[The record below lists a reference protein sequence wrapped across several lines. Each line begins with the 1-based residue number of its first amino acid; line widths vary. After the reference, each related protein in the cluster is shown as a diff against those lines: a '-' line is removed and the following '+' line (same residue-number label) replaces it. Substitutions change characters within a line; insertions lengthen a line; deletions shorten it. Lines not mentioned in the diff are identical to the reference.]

1 MESASLSGKYPV
13 ILRETAMAFTATSLW
28 PSDIQLDARSPL
40 SILEEQAELLA
51 IQTGGAIIGRVS
63 TVPSDELT
71 AHRLDV
77 FAPELDES
85 RRIFTVIQ
93 RSDLYPVVLEWE
105 GLRVTSTVI
114 SMSKHSNAMSESNIV
129 LGEIGTSWPK
139 STEWRPIAANQAEFL
154 EQLSK
159 RMRSPAVKGLLDS
172 LSAAINMKR
181 KAANASKTSDLV
193 VGSA

>member
-1 MESASLSGKYPV
+1 MAS
-13 ILRETAMAFTATSLW
+13 TATSLW

-40 SILEEQAELLA
+40 SILQEQAELLA
-51 IQTGGAIIGRVS
+51 NQTGGAIIGRVT
-63 TVPSDELT
+63 TVPSNELT

-105 GLRVTSTVI
+105 GLRVTKGIQMHFSGNDFFQHQTEAVSDVVI
-114 SMSKHSNAMSESNIV
+114 
-129 LGEIGTSWPK
+129 GEIGTSWPK
-139 STEWRPIAANQAEFL
+139 SNEWRPIASNQAEFL

-159 RMRSPAVKGLLDS
+159 RMRSPAVKGLFDS

-181 KAANASKTSDLV
+181 KATNASRTSDV
-193 VGSA
+193 AVGSA

>member
-1 MESASLSGKYPV
+1 MAS
-13 ILRETAMAFTATSLW
+13 TATSLW

-40 SILEEQAELLA
+40 SILQEQAEILA

-63 TVPSDELT
+63 TVPSNQLT

-77 FAPELDES
+77 FAPEIDES

-105 GLRVTSTVI
+105 GLRVTREVVTTKVYLNPFQHQTEAVSDVVI
-114 SMSKHSNAMSESNIV
+114 
-129 LGEIGTSWPK
+129 GEIGTSWPK
-139 STEWRPIAANQAEFL
+139 SNEWRPIASNQAEFL

-159 RMRSPAVKGLLDS
+159 RIRSPAVKGLFDS

-181 KAANASKTSDLV
+181 KATNASRTSDLA

>member
-1 MESASLSGKYPV
+1 
-13 ILRETAMAFTATSLW
+13 MATTATSLW
-28 PSDIQLDARSPL
+28 PRVIQLDARSPL

-51 IQTGGAIIGRVS
+51 IQTGGAFIGRVS

-71 AHRLDV
+71 AHRLDI

-93 RSDLYPVVLEWE
+93 RTDLYPVVLEWE
-105 GLRVTSTVI
+105 GLRVTKEVI
-114 SMSKHSNAMSESNIV
+114 STKVHLSPFQHQTEIVSEKVI
-129 LGEIGTSWPK
+129 GEIGTSWPK
-139 STEWRPIAANQAEFL
+139 SNEWRPIAANQTEFL

-159 RMRSPAVKGLLDS
+159 RMQSPAVKGLLDS

-181 KAANASKTSDLV
+181 KAANASRTSDV
-193 VGSA
+193 AVGSA

>member
-1 MESASLSGKYPV
+1 MAS
-13 ILRETAMAFTATSLW
+13 TATSLW

-51 IQTGGAIIGRVS
+51 NQTGGAIIGRVT
-63 TVPSDELT
+63 TVVGDGLT

-77 FAPELDES
+77 FAPELNES

-93 RSDLYPVVLEWE
+93 RSDLYPVVLEWD
-105 GLRVTSTVI
+105 GLRVTKDVI
-114 SMSKHSNAMSESNIV
+114 TTKSMFQTETISERV

-159 RMRSPAVKGLLDS
+159 RMQSPAVKGLLDS

-181 KAANASKTSDLV
+181 KSANASRTTNLA

>member
-1 MESASLSGKYPV
+1 MAS
-13 ILRETAMAFTATSLW
+13 TARSLW

-51 IQTGGAIIGRVS
+51 VQTGGAIIGRVTS
-63 TVPSDELT
+63 VVGDGLIS
-71 AHRLDV
+71 HRLDV

-105 GLRVTSTVI
+105 GLRVTKEVTTV
-114 SMSKHSNAMSESNIV
+114 KHTSINLFLQQSETVSDVV
-129 LGEIGTSWPK
+129 LGEIGTTWPK
-139 STEWRPIAANQAEFL
+139 STEWRPIAANQTEFL

-159 RMRSPAVKGLLDS
+159 RMRSPAVKGLFDS
-172 LSAAINMKR
+172 LSVAINMKR
-181 KAANASKTSDLV
+181 KSAKT
-193 VGSA
+193 